1 MEEIKE
7 ENAVE
12 EVENTEEELQ
22 TVFDEENSFF
32 NASQEAENVE
42 NIEVKEEVE

>member
-1 MEEIKE
+1 MEEVKNE
-7 ENAVE
+7 KVVE
-12 EVENTEEELQ
+12 EVETTEEELQ

-32 NASQEAENVE
+32 NASKEADNVE

>member
-7 ENAVE
+7 EKVVE
-12 EVENTEEELQ
+12 EIETTEDLQ

-32 NASQEAENVE
+32 YASQEAENVE
-42 NIEVKEEVE
+42 DIEVKEEVE

>member
-1 MEEIKE
+1 MYKSRGGIKMEEIKE

-32 NASQEAENVE
+32 
-42 NIEVKEEVE
+42 